1 MAKKL
6 DIINYSRVFDL
17 FGEQAANDAFYGV
30 QDGSIDESELEARI
44 YDDES
49 KEDYRARIRREYQE
63 YERSLS

>member
-17 FGEQAANDAFYGV
+17 FGEQAAKDAFYGV
-30 QDGSIDESELEARI
+30 QDGSIDESELESRI

-49 KEDYRARIRREYQE
+49 KEDYRTRIRREYQE